1 MVDEAK
7 LLMSIQIDRTSGGTL
22 HYRSYP
28 NDFTMDISG
37 SKGPTP
43 GAIEV
48 SIYGTDVTFS
58 ELTTPGIIRISN
70 QDDTNFITWGIADT
84 DTDKFY
90 PVGEILPSH
99 FWQFQLSRYLGREYA
114 ASGTGT
120 GTTGAAN
127 NTFRIIADTAA
138 CNVLVEAFEA

>member
-1 MVDEAK
+1 MSDEAK
-7 LLMSIQIDRTSGGTL
+7 LIMSVQIDRTSGGTL

-28 NDFTMDISG
+28 NDFTMDVAG

-48 SIYGTDVTFS
+48 SIYGTDVDLS
-58 ELTTPGIIRISN
+58 ELTTPGIVRISN
-70 QDDTNFITWGIADT
+70 QDDTNFVTWGIADP

-90 PVGEILPSH
+90 PVGEIGPGK
-99 FWQFQLSRYLGREYA
+99 FWQFQFSRYLGGEYA

-120 GTTGAAN
+120 GTSGASN
-127 NTFRIIADTAA
+127 NTFRIIADTAP
-138 CNVLVEAFEA
+138 CTVLVEAFEA